1 MARQSLKKGFVGRTM
16 KRSMTAQEIAERTA
30 RYSDLESMNVPIDRD
45 LVSQDAMD
53 VVFARNILPIIMEKT
68 KNPFG
73 DTGAIYGANGLTMNI
88 SVLPPTQGPCLHAHN
103 ATYETFVVLD
113 GSITFHVGEPGAEE
127 HVTLDRWDTFSCP
140 PGAYR
145 GFNNA
150 SDSEQ
155 AVLLTVINGD
165 PNTRDDVNVPPS
177 ITTHLRET
185 YGPSVVEEFR
195 KLAELP
201 EP

>member
-1 MARQSLKKGFVGRTM
+1 M
-16 KRSMTAQEIAERTA
+16 KRIMTSDEIAARTA
-30 RYSDLESMNVPIDRD
+30 RYDDLQEMTVPIDRNT
-45 LVSQDAMD
+45 VSQAAMD
-53 VVFARNILPIIMEKT
+53 VIFARRILPVIMEKT

-103 ATYETFVVLD
+103 ASFETFVVLE
-113 GSITFHVGEPGAEE
+113 GTITFHVGEPGAEQ
-127 HVTLDRWDTFSCP
+127 HLTLGRWDTFSCP

-150 SDSEQ
+150 SDSRQ

-165 PNTRDDVNVPPS
+165 PNARDDVNVPPA
-177 ITTHLRET
+177 ITRHLREA
-185 YGPSVVEEFR
+185 YGEAVVEEFR
-195 KLAELP
+195 KIADLP
-201 EP
+201 DA